1 MILSN
6 VLQSFVYQHEMPGH
20 DQRHFPDITHWTTQ
34 YGKGT
39 FTKFTTLVYI
49 NNNASQDTIWI
60 KSIIV
65 SKLKCKVY
73 NLCCDTPKLSSLK
86 CVSTVA
92 VLIFLTRKTVR
103 MENEHVKL
111 LHHMSCWNV
120 RSVWWMATSKILW
133 NMAEIEWQINALFCF
148 SFRKILRVHV
158 KLYDV
163 CHEAKLLSKLPTF
176 TLQILKTWLSVS
188 QSG

>member
-1 MILSN
+1 MLFISSCVIIYMILSN
-6 VLQSFVYQHEMPGH
+6 ILQSFVYQHEMPGH

-92 VLIFLTRKTVR
+92 VLIFWQGKLCLWKMNMSNYFIICHVEMSKVFDEWPHRK
-103 MENEHVKL
+103 
-111 LHHMSCWNV
+111 SY
-120 RSVWWMATSKILW
+120 
-133 NMAEIEWQINALFCF
+133 EIWH
-148 SFRKILRVHV
+148 K
-158 KLYDV
+158 
-163 CHEAKLLSKLPTF
+163 
-176 TLQILKTWLSVS
+176 
-188 QSG
+188 